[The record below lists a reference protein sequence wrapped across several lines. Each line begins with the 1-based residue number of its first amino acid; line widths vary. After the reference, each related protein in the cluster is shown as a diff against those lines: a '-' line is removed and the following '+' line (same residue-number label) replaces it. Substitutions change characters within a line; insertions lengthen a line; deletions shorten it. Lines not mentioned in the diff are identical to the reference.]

1 MKRKSYEQ
9 PDMRVIELRHQMPLL
24 QLSTTGHSSVKNMN
38 NSEGIGYVDEI
49 DDTYGDN

>member
-1 MKRKSYEQ
+1 MERKSYEQ

-24 QLSTTGHSSVKNMN
+24 QMSRTGSQSVKNMSS
-38 NSEGIGYVDEI
+38 SEGFDLVEEI